1 MLVPVAV
8 GVSPTEPLVV
18 CAPLQAPLAV
28 HEVAFVEDQVKVE
41 LCPTVIV
48 VGAAL
53 MLIVGGGDAAPPAL
67 NFATNAFSLPLF
79 AGWKGPAVGK
89 FCENV

>member
-8 GVSPTEPLVV
+8 GASPAVPLVA

-28 HEVAFVEDQVKVE
+28 HAVAFVVDQVKVE
-41 LCPTVIV
+41 VCPTVIV
-48 VGAAL
+48 VGEAL
-53 MLIVGGGDAAPPAL
+53 MVIVGGGDTAPPAL

-79 AGWKGPAVGK
+79 AGWKGLAVGK
-89 FCENV
+89 FSENV